1 MEVLVRDIIKKA
13 EEKLKEA
20 GVVDFAVDSWL
31 LAEFVFKINR
41 TGFYMDPMMTV
52 SKERADKYME
62 LVGIRASK
70 IPLQHITGSQEFMGL
85 DFKVNEDVLIP
96 RQDTELL
103 VENAIT
109 YIKSVKGNVDVLDM
123 CTGSGCIAISIDRL
137 CENAKVT
144 AVDFSE
150 KALVVA
156 KENNALNKAD
166 VTFFQSDLF
175 ENVSGKYDIIVSN
188 PPYISKSDI
197 ETLMEEV
204 KNHEPMMALDGDE
217 DGLIFYKK
225 ISEKLNEYLSDDGMI
240 FYEIGYDQGKTV
252 PDILKQ
258 YNFKDINVYKDLS
271 GNDRVVIARKGEEN
285 V

>member
-103 VENAIT
+103 VENAFT
-109 YIKSVKGNVDVLDM
+109 YI
-123 CTGSGCIAISIDRL
+123 
-137 CENAKVT
+137 
-144 AVDFSE
+144 
-150 KALVVA
+150 
-156 KENNALNKAD
+156 
-166 VTFFQSDLF
+166 
-175 ENVSGKYDIIVSN
+175 
-188 PPYISKSDI
+188 
-197 ETLMEEV
+197 
-204 KNHEPMMALDGDE
+204 
-217 DGLIFYKK
+217 
-225 ISEKLNEYLSDDGMI
+225 
-240 FYEIGYDQGKTV
+240 
-252 PDILKQ
+252 
-258 YNFKDINVYKDLS
+258 
-271 GNDRVVIARKGEEN
+271 
-285 V
+285 

>member
-123 CTGSGCIAISIDRL
+123 C
-137 CENAKVT
+137 ENAKVT
-144 AVDFSE
+144 AVDFSG

-175 ENVSGKYDIIVSN
+175 ENVEKQYDVIVSN
-188 PPYISKSDI
+188 PPYIKTEEI
-197 ETLMEEV
+197 ESLMDEV
-204 KNHEPMMALDGDE
+204 RIHEPMMALDGDC
-217 DGLIFYKK
+217 DGLKFYKK
-225 ISEKLNEYLSDDGMI
+225 IAKEGRQYLRSNGII
-240 FYEIGYDQGKTV
+240 FFEIGYDQGRTV
-252 PDILKQ
+252 PAILEENG
-258 YNFKDINVYKDLS
+258 YKDIKVYKDLS
-271 GNDRVVIARKGEEN
+271 GNDRVVTAGKE
-285 V
+285 

>member
-20 GVVDFAVDSWL
+20 GVVDFSVDSWL

-175 ENVSGKYDIIVSN
+175 ENVEKQYDVIVSN
-188 PPYISKSDI
+188 PPYIKTEEI
-197 ETLMEEV
+197 ESLMDEV
-204 KNHEPMMALDGDE
+204 RIHEPMMALDGDC
-217 DGLIFYKK
+217 DGLKFYKK
-225 ISEKLNEYLSDDGMI
+225 IAKEGRQHLRSNGII
-240 FYEIGYDQGKTV
+240 FFEIGYDQGQTV
-252 PDILKQ
+252 PAILEENG
-258 YNFKDINVYKDLS
+258 YKDIKVYKDLS
-271 GNDRVVIARKGEEN
+271 GNDRVVTAGKE
-285 V
+285 

>member
-103 VENAIT
+103 VEKAIT

-144 AVDFSE
+144 AVDFSQ

-175 ENVSGKYDIIVSN
+175 ENVEKQYDVIVSN
-188 PPYISKSDI
+188 PPYIETDEI
-197 ETLMEEV
+197 ETLSDEV
-204 KNHEPMMALDGDE
+204 RLFDPMMALDGDK
-217 DGLIFYKK
+217 DGLKFYRN
-225 ISEKLNEYLSDDGMI
+225 ITEQAAGYLKRGGWLM
-240 FYEIGYDQGKTV
+240 YEIGCSQAVAVSEIMHKNGFAEVTV
-252 PDILKQ
+252 I
-258 YNFKDINVYKDLS
+258 KDLS
-271 GNDRVVIARKGEEN
+271 GLDRVVCGKLM
-285 V
+285 

>member
-41 TGFYMDPMMTV
+41 TGFYMDPMITV
-52 SKERADKYME
+52 SNERSDKYID

-70 IPLQHITGSQEFMGL
+70 IPLQHITGNQEFMGL

-156 KENNALNKAD
+156 KKNNALNKAD

-175 ENVSGKYDIIVSN
+175 ENVEKQYDVIVSN
-188 PPYISKSDI
+188 
-197 ETLMEEV
+197 
-204 KNHEPMMALDGDE
+204 H
-217 DGLIFYKK
+217 LILRPKK
-225 ISEKLNEYLSDDGMI
+225 L
-240 FYEIGYDQGKTV
+240 
-252 PDILKQ
+252 
-258 YNFKDINVYKDLS
+258 
-271 GNDRVVIARKGEEN
+271 RV
-285 V
+285 

>member
-52 SKERADKYME
+52 PKERADKYME

-109 YIKSVKGNVDVLDM
+109 YIKSVKGNVDVILP
-123 CTGSGCIAISIDRL
+123 AQ
-137 CENAKVT
+137 
-144 AVDFSE
+144 AVDGAVE
-150 KALVVA
+150 LIHRVA
-156 KENNALNKAD
+156 AIAQFTNIQ
-166 VTFFQSDLF
+166 TQF
-175 ENVSGKYDIIVSN
+175 
-188 PPYISKSDI
+188 
-197 ETLMEEV
+197 
-204 KNHEPMMALDGDE
+204 
-217 DGLIFYKK
+217 
-225 ISEKLNEYLSDDGMI
+225 MI
-240 FYEIGYDQGKTV
+240 QGTG
-252 PDILKQ
+252 PE
-258 YNFKDINVYKDLS
+258 
-271 GNDRVVIARKGEEN
+271 GGEEN
-285 V
+285 RWRRLLHHFRMIVRGLQQHLFHLIQV

>member
-1 MEVLVRDIIKKA
+1 
-13 EEKLKEA
+13 
-20 GVVDFAVDSWL
+20 
-31 LAEFVFKINR
+31 
-41 TGFYMDPMMTV
+41 
-52 SKERADKYME
+52 
-62 LVGIRASK
+62 
-70 IPLQHITGSQEFMGL
+70 MGL

-123 CTGSGCIAISIDRL
+123 CTGSGCIAISIVRL

-175 ENVSGKYDIIVSN
+175 ENVEKQYDVIVSN
-188 PPYISKSDI
+188 PPYIKTEEI
-197 ETLMEEV
+197 ESLMDEV
-204 KNHEPMMALDGDE
+204 RIHEPMMALDGDC
-217 DGLIFYKK
+217 DGLKFYKK
-225 ISEKLNEYLSDDGMI
+225 IAKEGRQHLRSNGII
-240 FYEIGYDQGKTV
+240 FFEIGYDQGQTV
-252 PDILKQ
+252 PAILEENG
-258 YNFKDINVYKDLS
+258 YKDIKVYKDLS
-271 GNDRVVIARKGEEN
+271 GNDRVVTAGKE
-285 V
+285 

>member
-137 CENAKVT
+137 WVAAVKHVKVRQVGVLVGS
-144 AVDFSE
+144 AFYINQLPFFSIP
-150 KALVVA
+150 
-156 KENNALNKAD
+156 
-166 VTFFQSDLF
+166 
-175 ENVSGKYDIIVSN
+175 GKRN
-188 PPYISKSDI
+188 
-197 ETLMEEV
+197 
-204 KNHEPMMALDGDE
+204 
-217 DGLIFYKK
+217 
-225 ISEKLNEYLSDDGMI
+225 
-240 FYEIGYDQGKTV
+240 GYFPTCTIK
-252 PDILKQ
+252 
-258 YNFKDINVYKDLS
+258 
-271 GNDRVVIARKGEEN
+271 
-285 V
+285 

>member
-13 EEKLKEA
+13 GEKLKEA

-52 SKERADKYME
+52 PKERADKYME

-109 YIKSVKGNVDVLDM
+109 YIKSVKGDVDVLDM
-123 CTGSGCIAISIDRL
+123 CTGSGCIAISIDRSVNNL
-137 CENAKVT
+137 VT
-144 AVDFSE
+144 
-150 KALVVA
+150 
-156 KENNALNKAD
+156 
-166 VTFFQSDLF
+166 
-175 ENVSGKYDIIVSN
+175 
-188 PPYISKSDI
+188 
-197 ETLMEEV
+197 V
-204 KNHEPMMALDGDE
+204 KNNRNFLRIKNSLAH
-217 DGLIFYKK
+217 IN
-225 ISEKLNEYLSDDGMI
+225 SEAVNLS
-240 FYEIGYDQGKTV
+240 
-252 PDILKQ
+252 
-258 YNFKDINVYKDLS
+258 
-271 GNDRVVIARKGEEN
+271 A
-285 V
+285 

>member
-144 AVDFSE
+144 AVDFSQ

-175 ENVSGKYDIIVSN
+175 ENVEKQYDVIVSN
-188 PPYISKSDI
+188 PPYIKTEEI
-197 ETLMEEV
+197 ESLMDEV
-204 KNHEPMMALDGDE
+204 RIHEPMMALDGDC
-217 DGLIFYKK
+217 DGLKFYKK
-225 ISEKLNEYLSDDGMI
+225 IAKEGRQHLRSNGII
-240 FYEIGYDQGKTV
+240 FFEIGLQPVDV
-252 PDILKQ
+252 P
-258 YNFKDINVYKDLS
+258 
-271 GNDRVVIARKGEEN
+271 
-285 V
+285 

>member
-52 SKERADKYME
+52 SKDRADKYME

-144 AVDFSE
+144 AVDFSG

-156 KENNALNKAD
+156 KENNALMD
-166 VTFFQSDLF
+166 
-175 ENVSGKYDIIVSN
+175 
-188 PPYISKSDI
+188 
-197 ETLMEEV
+197 EV
-204 KNHEPMMALDGDE
+204 RIHEPMMALDGDC
-217 DGLIFYKK
+217 DGLKFYKK
-225 ISEKLNEYLSDDGMI
+225 IAKEGRQHLRSNGII
-240 FYEIGYDQGKTV
+240 FFEIGYDQGQTV
-252 PDILKQ
+252 PAILEENG
-258 YNFKDINVYKDLS
+258 YKDIKVYKDLS
-271 GNDRVVIARKGEEN
+271 GNDRVVTAGKE
-285 V
+285 

>member
-144 AVDFSE
+144 AVDFSG

-175 ENVSGKYDIIVSN
+175 ENVEKQYDVIVSN
-188 PPYISKSDI
+188 PPYIETDEI
-197 ETLMEEV
+197 ETLSDEV
-204 KNHEPMMALDGDE
+204 RLFDPMMALDGDK
-217 DGLIFYKK
+217 DGLKFYRN
-225 ISEKLNEYLSDDGMI
+225 ITEQASGYLKRGGWLM
-240 FYEIGYDQGKTV
+240 YEIGCSQAVAVSEIMHKNGFAEVTV
-252 PDILKQ
+252 I
-258 YNFKDINVYKDLS
+258 KDLS
-271 GNDRVVIARKGEEN
+271 GLDRVVCGKLM
-285 V
+285 

>member
-1 MEVLVRDIIKKA
+1 MQLTGAEVSV
-13 EEKLKEA
+13 ECLKEQ
-20 GVVDFAVDSWL
+20 GFDTYSLDSSL
-31 LAEFVFKINR
+31 LVSEVTGLTKIQLVTHDRDEVTEEQINR
-41 TGFYMDPMMTV
+41 LENLV
-52 SKERADKYME
+52 KERLKNKPMQYI
-62 LVGIRASK
+62 LG
-70 IPLQHITGSQEFMGL
+70 HCEFMGL

-175 ENVSGKYDIIVSN
+175 ENVEKQYDVIVSN
-188 PPYISKSDI
+188 PPYIKTEEI
-197 ETLMEEV
+197 ESLMDEV
-204 KNHEPMMALDGDE
+204 RIHEPMMALDGDC
-217 DGLIFYKK
+217 DGLKFY
-225 ISEKLNEYLSDDGMI
+225 
-240 FYEIGYDQGKTV
+240 
-252 PDILKQ
+252 
-258 YNFKDINVYKDLS
+258 
-271 GNDRVVIARKGEEN
+271 
-285 V
+285 